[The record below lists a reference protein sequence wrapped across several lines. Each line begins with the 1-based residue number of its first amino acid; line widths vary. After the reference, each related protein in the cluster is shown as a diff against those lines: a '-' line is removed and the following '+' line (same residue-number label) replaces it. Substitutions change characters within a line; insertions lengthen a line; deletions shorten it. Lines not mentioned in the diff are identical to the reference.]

1 MAKPLGPKS
10 KLIREV
16 ISSNPNKGNT
26 ELAEML
32 NGAPA
37 RKTDKIKVTA
47 NDVAQQRQALKQLGG
62 AKPAA
67 ANPSAEPAANGRKKP
82 GRKPGKKPAAPASVK
97 AAAASA
103 QASPIDLIDR
113 TLELAGQC
121 GGVGALKRLVDKI
134 AELQGR

>member
-10 KLIREV
+10 KLIREA
-16 ISSNPNKGNT
+16 ISANPGKGNT

-32 NGAPA
+32 NGAA
-37 RKTDKIKVTA
+37 ERKTDKIKVTA
-47 NDVAQQRQALKQLGG
+47 NDVAQQRQAVKNLGG

-67 ANPSAEPAANGRKKP
+67 ATASAKPGVNGRKKP
-82 GRKPGKKPAAPASVK
+82 DRKPGKKPAAPATVRTAS
-97 AAAASA
+97 ASA

-134 AELQGR
+134 AEM